1 LGWGATLIES
11 KGNRLIGRNG
21 KVFAIALLLCGC
33 RSASAGTSAPADTP
47 AQQPSFYCERSHT
60 NHAWSYQ
67 HRGIYV
73 DHEGAVFSFQHTR
86 DDQALLQVPADSMT
100 EAALLARYAPGRTRV
115 DTVAAAEMAER
126 YAQVQRARQG
136 TLTERRRRGAD
147 MGATVTRCFL
157 PDKAGIYREVVLR
170 QTGDWQFENT
180 SPAAAQLWEWLD
192 SLALGA
198 Q

>member
-1 LGWGATLIES
+1 LIPS
-11 KGNRLIGRNG
+11 RRWS
-21 KVFAIALLLCGC
+21 VAFLLLLAGC
-33 RSASAGTSAPADTP
+33 QSARAGTGPSAREASS
-47 AQQPSFYCERSHT
+47 AARFYCERSHT
-60 NHAWSYQ
+60 NHARAYE

-73 DHEGAVFSFQHTR
+73 DPEGAVFSFRHGR
-86 DDQALLQVPADSMT
+86 DDHALLQVPADSLT
-100 EAALLARYAPGRTRV
+100 EQALLARYAPGRTPAG
-115 DTVAAAEMAER
+115 TVAPEEMAER
-126 YAQVQRARQG
+126 YAQLLQTRGG

-192 SLALGA
+192 SLAF
-198 Q
+198 